1 MNVLY
6 FCVNVVSLFLFFFFL
21 VSFSPALPSFNK
33 YVVFS
38 RLFSFLFLSLC
49 LLSYAVAWKQGGGFL
64 SPFPSTSSFFFF
76 WSRISSSFF
85 FFPLFFFFWGKG
97 NTPRFSVI
105 FFFLL
110 FSCRSNLAHL
120 KKSVFFLLLL
130 LSVTLSR
137 RFVFA
142 STFVFFSCT
151 RLRRR
156 GFALKSLLKPKLPHL
171 FFPVLIFCGL
181 FSHLFLI

>member
-64 SPFPSTSSFFFF
+64 SLFPSTSSFFFF
-76 WSRISSSFF
+76 SGLGFHLVSFF
-85 FFPLFFFFWGKG
+85 SP
-97 NTPRFSVI
+97 

-110 FSCRSNLAHL
+110 
-120 KKSVFFLLLL
+120 
-130 LSVTLSR
+130 
-137 RFVFA
+137 
-142 STFVFFSCT
+142 
-151 RLRRR
+151 
-156 GFALKSLLKPKLPHL
+156 G
-171 FFPVLIFCGL
+171 
-181 FSHLFLI
+181 